1 MKKTRRIT
9 IRVTPKMEADVGT
22 LAKAGV
28 SPTEAVRR
36 ELTLLAKR
44 KPAGRANFFCPR
56 VG

>member
-1 MKKTRRIT
+1 
-9 IRVTPKMEADVGT
+9 MEADVGT